1 MVDDTI
7 GIILL
12 VAGVI
17 LLAAEL
23 IHPGALLLIPASLLI
38 MAGFLWIFL
47 PNTLLNSDLGVV
59 LIIVAAG
66 AGALLEIPYYRWVA
80 PVHAPMSTTVGT
92 LVGHEGVIVAP
103 VYPDSLHGKVQIGSE
118 IWSARANIPIAP
130 GTHVRVVAGSGVSVS
145 VEPLPEGSEPHGT
158 PSDADRNG

>member
-12 VAGVI
+12 VSGII

-23 IHPGALLLIPASLLI
+23 IHPGALLLIPASVLL

-47 PNTLLNSDLGVV
+47 PDTLLDSDLGVIF
-59 LIIVAAG
+59 IIVAAG

-92 LVGHEGVIVAP
+92 LVGQEGVIVAHVQP
-103 VYPDSLHGKVQIGSE
+103 NTLRGKVRIGSE
-118 IWSARANIPIAP
+118 VWSARAEVAIAP
-130 GTHVRVVAGSGVSVS
+130 GTHVRVVSGSGVSVL
-145 VEPLPEGSEPHGT
+145 VEVLTSGT
-158 PSDADRNG
+158 ESSGARP

>member
-1 MVDDTI
+1 MVNDTI

-12 VAGVI
+12 VSGIV

-23 IHPGALLLIPASLLI
+23 IHPGALLLIPASLLL

-47 PNTLLNSDLGVV
+47 PDTLLDSDVGII
-59 LIIVAAG
+59 LIVVAAG

-80 PVHAPMSTTVGT
+80 PVHPPMSTTVGT
-92 LVGHEGVIVAP
+92 LVGHEGIVIAP
-103 VYPDSLHGKVQIGSE
+103 VEPDTLHGKVQIGTE
-118 IWSARANIPIAP
+118 VWSARADVRIAP

-145 VEPLPEGSEPHGT
+145 VEPIPAGAEHHGT
-158 PSDADRNG
+158 PSDPDRNG

>member
-12 VAGVI
+12 VAGII

-23 IHPGALLLIPASLLI
+23 IHPGALLLIPASVLL

-47 PNTLLNSDLGVV
+47 PNALLDSDFGII
-59 LIIVAAG
+59 LIIVAAV

-92 LVGHEGVIVAP
+92 LVGQEGVIIAP
-103 VYPDSLHGKVQIGSE
+103 VLPDTLRGKVRIGSE
-118 IWSARANIPIAP
+118 VWSARADVAIAP
-130 GTHVRVVAGSGVSVS
+130 GTHVRVVGGSGVSVS
-145 VEPLPEGSEPHGT
+145 VEVIASGSEPSGV
-158 PSDADRNG
+158 PP